1 VLLAVFVVCV
11 GALATSTLLLL
22 SIGRSVPFASR
33 IVSLLI
39 GASFVLAAG
48 EVAARIWRL
57 PTGPVWDAEVLLA
70 VTIGCLVILRPRWN
84 VVAHLFAGSALAA
97 SLAYLAFGLMVTFG
111 GYLTVPGAVA
121 SGLLLVLEV
130 VALTLSASFAFE
142 SLDVICAI
150 RPDEPNAPFDPAYVP
165 MVSLQIAA
173 YNEPPDMLI
182 ETIRSVQAIDYPRM
196 EIVVIDNNTKD
207 PAVWGP
213 VADYCETQSNVRFVH
228 VDPWPGYKSGALNLA
243 LREHTDVAAEL
254 IGVIDADYLVA
265 PAYLRGVVGYF
276 VDPDLAFLQTPQ
288 DYREY
293 AGDAYL
299 TACYDAYRYFFLTTM
314 PARNRRNSIIFA
326 GTMGLLRRDVLE
338 KVGGWDEWCIT
349 EDAEAS
355 LRILREGYAGLFV
368 GRSFGRGIMRLS
380 FASLKS
386 QRFRWCF
393 GGMQILRMHWR
404 DLLPWNRDPSNH
416 LGPAQRVDYL
426 LGGLQWLNDLVL
438 LGFSIVLLSV
448 AVGLVLGGRLALR
461 PLLGATAILPIALI
475 ASGLLRAVWALR
487 ARSGIGLRR
496 ALLAFANWLSMSWT
510 VALACLNGLVR
521 REGVFL
527 RTPKV
532 GDRPNALTALWTA
545 RTEGFLACALW
556 GAGVAVVVSDRAGPL
571 LASLFAWQGTV
582 YATAPVMAWLNQHT
596 ELSAQLERR
605 RRSEWMRERVARVGA
620 PLAVTVG
627 GLLAVG
633 GIAAAILVA
642 GATAPP
648 QTENPFHL
656 PSGSGGGPGPLG
668 SIISGP
674 QSSAGASA
682 SPSVTIS
689 PSAAPTSVSPTPT
702 VTPSATTSPTASST
716 SSTSPTPTPTPT
728 SPTPSPTGTSPTKAA
743 APPSPSA
750 PMAGMSATSAVRSSG
765 ERRAV

>member
-1 VLLAVFVVCV
+1 MLLAVFVVCV

-57 PTGPVWDAEVLLA
+57 PTAPVWDAEVLLA
-70 VTIGCLVILRPRWN
+70 LPIGCLVIFRPRWN
-84 VVAHLFAGSALAA
+84 PVAHLFAGSALAT

-111 GYLTVPGAVA
+111 GYLTVAGAVA

-130 VALTLSASFAFE
+130 AALTLSASFAFE
-142 SLDVICAI
+142 ALDVICAV

-243 LREHTDVAAEL
+243 LREHTDVEAEL
-254 IGVIDADYLVA
+254 IGVIDADYLVD
-265 PAYLRGVVGYF
+265 PAYLRSVVGYF

-368 GRSFGRGIMRLS
+368 GRSFGRGIMPLS

-487 ARSGIGLRR
+487 ARTGVGLRR
-496 ALLAFANWLSMSWT
+496 ALLAFANWLSLSWT
-510 VALACLNGLVR
+510 VALACAQGLFR

-527 RTPKV
+527 RTPKE
-532 GDRPNALTALWTA
+532 GDRANVLTALRAA
-545 RTEGFLACALW
+545 RTET
-556 GAGVAVVVSDRAGPL
+556 L
-571 LASLFAWQGTV
+571 LASVLWGTGLWLLVTHRSGPIVAALFLWQGVV
-582 YATAPVMAWLNQHT
+582 YACAPYMAWLNQHT

-605 RRSEWMRERVARVGA
+605 RRSEWMRERVSRAAPAVALGA
-620 PLAVTVG
+620 AI
-627 GLLAVG
+627 GLLVTSIVALAIVLGASSSTTRSEQVFSLPHSSG
-633 GIAAAILVA
+633 GPVSPIGSLLRPSLAPSAPATPT
-642 GATAPP
+642 TAP
-648 QTENPFHL
+648 
-656 PSGSGGGPGPLG
+656 
-668 SIISGP
+668 
-674 QSSAGASA
+674 
-682 SPSVTIS
+682 V
-689 PSAAPTSVSPTPT
+689 
-702 VTPSATTSPTASST
+702 SPTASPSPTT
-716 SSTSPTPTPTPT
+716 SSATATVSPTISSSSGPTPTAPTPT
-728 SPTPSPTGTSPTKAA
+728 LPTAA
-743 APPSPSA
+743 APPSAQPS
-750 PMAGMSATSAVRSSG
+750 
-765 ERRAV
+765 